1 MAAAAPPFNRARG
14 PRRALRHIALAFAAT
29 TLFGAA
35 SLQAD
40 ALADAQA
47 AFDAGR
53 FLEAAEQAAAE
64 GSVDGLVLAA
74 KSHTVHG
81 AHIAAPEEKKEHFQR
96 AMTLAEQAIEL
107 APDNPWTHVE
117 SSSAIGRYSQTIGI
131 GEALTGGYGGK
142 MRDALHQALE
152 LDPDIAIAQLA
163 LGSWHANVVDRT
175 GALVGRMTFG
185 ATRKKAMEHLERALA
200 LAPTDKA
207 VLLETGTAL
216 LLLDADKHHDRAL
229 ELLEAAAAIPPNNAY
244 ETLLHG
250 QALERLETTRSE
262 R

>member
-1 MAAAAPPFNRARG
+1 MAAAAPRFDRARRG
-14 PRRALRHIALAFAAT
+14 RPAPQRLALVLAAG
-29 TLFGAA
+29 LLLGAA

-40 ALADAQA
+40 ALAEAHA

-53 FLEAAEQAAAE
+53 FLEAAERAATA
-64 GSVDGLVLAA
+64 GSADGLVLAA
-74 KSHTVHG
+74 RALRVHG
-81 AHIAAPEEKKEHFQR
+81 AYLAAPEEQKEHFQQ
-96 AMTLAEQAIEL
+96 AMQHAQAAVEL
-107 APDNPWTHVE
+107 APEDPSTHVE
-117 SSSAIGRYSQTIGI
+117 SSSAIGRYAQTIGI

-152 LDPDIAIAQLA
+152 LDPDNAVAQLA

-200 LAPTDKA
+200 LAPNSKA

-216 LLLDADKHHDRAL
+216 LVLDADKHRERAL
-229 ELLEAAAAIPPNNAY
+229 ELLEAAAAIPPTNAY

-250 QALERLETTRSE
+250 QALERLEAVKTE

>member
-1 MAAAAPPFNRARG
+1 MEASASRPPLRRIAGALLSAAAS
-14 PRRALRHIALAFAAT
+14 L
-29 TLFGAA
+29 GAG

-40 ALADAQA
+40 ALADADA

-53 FLEAAEQAAAE
+53 FLEAAEQAAAV
-64 GSVDGLVLAA
+64 GTADGLILAA
-74 KSHTVHG
+74 KAQRVHG
-81 AHIAAPEEKKEHFQR
+81 AYLAAEEERQAHFRQAMQR
-96 AMTLAEQAIEL
+96 AEEAVTL
-107 APDNPWTHVE
+107 APDDPRAHVE
-117 SSSAIGRYSQTIGI
+117 SSSAIGRYAQTIGI

-142 MRDALHQALE
+142 MRDALDKALE
-152 LDPDIAIAQLA
+152 IDPNNAVAHLA

-185 ATRKKAMEHLERALA
+185 ATRNKAMEHLERALE
-200 LAPTDKA
+200 LEPNSKA

-216 LLLDADKHHDRAL
+216 LVLNAKKHRDRAL
-229 ELLEAAAAIPPNNAY
+229 QLLEAAAATPSNNAY

-250 QALERLETTRSE
+250 QALERLEAAKSE

>member
-1 MAAAAPPFNRARG
+1 MGAAA
-14 PRRALRHIALAFAAT
+14 RRFDWTRQGRLASRRMALALAAGM
-29 TLFGAA
+29 LLGAA

-40 ALADAQA
+40 ALAAARA

-53 FLEAAEQAAAE
+53 FLEAAEQAASV
-64 GSVDGLVLAA
+64 GSADGLVLAA
-74 KSHTVHG
+74 GALRVHG
-81 AHIAAPEEKKEHFQR
+81 SY
-96 AMTLAEQAIEL
+96 L
-107 APDNPWTHVE
+107 APAEEQKEYFQQAMEHAQAAVEMAPDDPRTHVE
-117 SSSAIGRYSQTIGI
+117 SSSAIGRYAQTIGI

-142 MRDALHQALE
+142 MRDALHKALE
-152 LDPDIAIAQLA
+152 LDPDNAIAQLA

-185 ATRKKAMEHLERALA
+185 ATRKKAMEHLDRALA
-200 LAPTDKA
+200 LAPNDKT

-216 LLLDADKHHDRAL
+216 LVLDADKHRERAL
-229 ELLEAAAAIPPNNAY
+229 ELLEAAVAIPPSNAY

-250 QALERLETTRSE
+250 QALERLEAVRTE

>member
-1 MAAAAPPFNRARG
+1 MAAAAPGFDRARRG
-14 PRRALRHIALAFAAT
+14 RPASQCMALVLAAGV
-29 TLFGAA
+29 LLGAA

-40 ALADAQA
+40 ALADAHA

-53 FLEAAEQAAAE
+53 FLEAAEQAASA
-64 GSVDGLVLAA
+64 GSADGLMLAA
-74 KSHTVHG
+74 RAHRVHG
-81 AHIAAPEEKKEHFQR
+81 SYLAAQEEQKEHFQQ
-96 AMTLAEQAIEL
+96 AMQHAEAAVEL
-107 APDNPWTHVE
+107 APDDPWTHVE
-117 SSSAIGRYSQTIGI
+117 SSSAIGRYAQTIGI

-142 MRDALHQALE
+142 MRDALHRALE
-152 LDPDIAIAQLA
+152 LDPDNAVAQLA

-175 GALVGRMTFG
+175 GALVARMTFG

-200 LAPTDKA
+200 LAPDDKA

-216 LLLDADKHHDRAL
+216 LVLDTDKHRERAL
-229 ELLEAAAAIPPNNAY
+229 ELFEAAAAIPPDNAY

-250 QALERLETTRSE
+250 QALERLEATRNK

>member
-1 MAAAAPPFNRARG
+1 MAAAAPRFDRARRSR
-14 PRRALRHIALAFAAT
+14 PAQQRMALVLAAG
-29 TLFGAA
+29 LLLGAA

-40 ALADAQA
+40 DLADAHA

-53 FLEAAEQAAAE
+53 FLEAAELSARV
-64 GSVDGLVLAA
+64 GSADGLVLAA
-74 KSHTVHG
+74 GALRVHG
-81 AHIAAPEEKKEHFQR
+81 SYLAPAEEQQGYFQQAMEHAQ
-96 AMTLAEQAIEL
+96 AAIEL
-107 APDNPWTHVE
+107 APDDPWTHVE
-117 SSSAIGRYSQTIGI
+117 SSSAIGRYAQTIGI

-142 MRDALHQALE
+142 MRDALHKALE
-152 LDPDIAIAQLA
+152 LDPDNAIAQLA

-200 LAPTDKA
+200 LAPNDKA

-216 LLLDADKHHDRAL
+216 LVLDADKHRARAL
-229 ELLEAAAAIPPNNAY
+229 ELLEAAVAVPPGNAF

-250 QALERLETTRSE
+250 QALERLEAVKTE